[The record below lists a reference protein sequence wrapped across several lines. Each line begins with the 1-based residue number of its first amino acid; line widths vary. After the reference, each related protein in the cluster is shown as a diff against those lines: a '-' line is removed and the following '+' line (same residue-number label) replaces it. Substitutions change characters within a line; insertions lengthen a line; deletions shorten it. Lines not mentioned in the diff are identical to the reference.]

1 MTHILADGPRL
12 DFGSLCA
19 GLEVGGM
26 AIEAIKECLDSSLA
40 AKLHLT
46 MAAEIV
52 DRKRRVVSGAQLSEL
67 T

>member
-1 MTHILADGPRL
+1 
-12 DFGSLCA
+12 
-19 GLEVGGM
+19 M

-40 AKLHLT
+40 AKLRLT

-52 DRKRRVVSGAQLSEL
+52 DRKRRVVSDAQLSES